1 MIELKIEK
9 TTLGAGCFWGVEEEF
24 RKLNGVIS
32 TRVGYLG
39 GSKINP
45 TYEEVCSGK
54 SGHAEV
60 VEISFDSNKITFE
73 QILKLFWKIH
83 NPTQLNRQGV
93 DIGSQ
98 YRSAIFYH
106 SEKQKQVAIENK
118 LEIENSKIFSK
129 QIVTEVSPTTN
140 FYLAEE
146 YHQKYLAK
154 RGLESCHV

>member
-106 SEKQKQVAIENK
+106 SEKQIAIKNK

-129 QIVTEVSPTTN
+129 QIVTEVYPTTN
-140 FYLAEE
+140 FYMAEE